1 MSHITILRNMLNKNR
16 QIYQQVNQF
25 SRSCLWQ
32 QKSNREVQIKKSGYG
47 GTAVS
52 TDVRPLGEKIKEN
65 TKTASYVAVIV
76 AGVGVTAII
85 FWTIFSEL
93 FSSTSPNNIYSSAL
107 EKVKDDPR
115 VQDAIGAPIKGYGEE
130 SRRGRR
136 QRVAH
141 SAYLRNGI
149 PHMRMQFYIQGIRN
163 KATVHLETRENS
175 SGKMEYRYLFVQLD
189 NYPHTTVI
197 LEDNRGNDPE
207 MNAQSSQGQLSDNKL
222 AFVSLSGKQ

>member
-1 MSHITILRNMLNKNR
+1 MSHITILRTLFNKNR
-16 QIYQQVNQF
+16 QLYQQAQQF

-32 QKSNREVQIKKSGYG
+32 QKSNREIEVKKSGYG
-47 GTAVS
+47 GSVS

-65 TKTASYVAVIV
+65 TKTASYVAIIV
-76 AGVGVTAII
+76 AGVGVTAVM

-107 EKVKDDPR
+107 EQVKDDPR

-141 SAYLRNGI
+141 STYLRNGV
-149 PHMRMQFYIQGIRN
+149 PHMRMQFYIQGIRS
-163 KATVHLETRENS
+163 KATVHLEARENS
-175 SGKMEYRYLFVQLD
+175 MGKMEYRYLFVQLD
-189 NYPHTTVI
+189 SYPHTTVI
-197 LEDNRGNDPE
+197 LEDNRARDSE
-207 MNAQSSQGQLSDNKL
+207 MSTQSSQDQTDNTNL